1 MFTGHRKDVHA
12 SMILFYSKDLY
23 SEYGCISQFKKNET
37 ATMFFL
43 EKPSLVGSC
52 CVEVDLSDFCVSY
65 CGWLLWSSG

>member
-1 MFTGHRKDVHA
+1 M
-12 SMILFYSKDLY
+12 Y

-37 ATMFFL
+37 VTMFFL

-52 CVEVDLSDFCVSY
+52 CVEVDLSHFCVSY